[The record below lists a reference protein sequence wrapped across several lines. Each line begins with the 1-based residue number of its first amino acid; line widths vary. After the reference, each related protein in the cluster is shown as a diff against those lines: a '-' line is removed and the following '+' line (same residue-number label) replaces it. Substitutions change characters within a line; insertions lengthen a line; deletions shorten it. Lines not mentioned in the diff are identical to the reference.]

1 MEYPNLLPRFLK
13 YVKVNTRSDEHSD
26 RFPSTA
32 RQDDFQKHVIMKDLK
47 ELGLDDVHYNEKSGC
62 VIAEIPSTVDY
73 DVPVMGYLAHVDT
86 ADFNAENVK
95 PLVHKNYDG
104 KSKIQLGDSNFYLD
118 PEVFPNLKHYQGQT
132 LITTSGDTLL
142 GGDDKCGVAEVV
154 TLAEYLLEHPEIK
167 HGKIRLAFTPDEEIG
182 TGAPHFDVEEFGADF
197 AYTLDGAAPGKLDWG
212 TFSAAT
218 FTLDIQ
224 GVNVHPSVAKNQMI
238 NAIQIGIDFQNQLP
252 SDEVPEKTD
261 GRQGFFHLT
270 NFQGTV
276 DNAQL
281 EYIIRDF
288 ERDGLEKRKNLVKE
302 IVTKMNNYF
311 GTERIK
317 LTMRDQ
323 YYNMADELE
332 KHMDIVNLAREAYH
346 KEGLNEINE
355 EPIRGGTDGG
365 QLTYRGLPCP
375 NLFSGQEN
383 MHGRYEYTVLESMY
397 KAVDVLVRIAQLNA
411 EKINSETKLL
421 GKAVFLNCD

>member
-32 RQDDFQKHVIMKDLK
+32 RQDDFQKQVIMTDLN

-62 VIAEIPSTVDY
+62 VIAEIPSTIDY

-95 PLVHKNYDG
+95 PVVHKNYDG
-104 KSKIQLGDSNFYLD
+104 KSKIKLGDSDFYLD

-154 TLAEYLLEHPEIK
+154 TLAEYLLDHPEIK

-182 TGAPHFDVEEFGADF
+182 TGAPHFDVKEFGADF

-252 SDEVPEKTD
+252 SDEVPEKTA

-288 ERDGLEKRKNLVKE
+288 ERDCLEKRKNLVKK
-302 IVTKMNNYF
+302 IVTKMNNDF
-311 GTERIK
+311 GSERIK

-332 KHMDIVNLAREAYH
+332 KHMDVVNLAREAYH
-346 KEGLNEINE
+346 KEGLNDINE

-411 EKINSETKLL
+411 AKNK
-421 GKAVFLNCD
+421 

>member
-1 MEYPNLLPRFLK
+1 MEYPNLLPRFIK

-26 RFPSTA
+26 RFPSTK
-32 RQDDFQKHVIMKDLK
+32 RQDDFQKQVIMKDLEK
-47 ELGLDDVHYNEKSGC
+47 LGLSDVHYNPESGC
-62 VIAEIPSTVDY
+62 LIAEIPATVDY
-73 DVPVMGYLAHVDT
+73 DVPVMGFLAHVDT

-95 PLVHKNYDG
+95 PQIHENYDG
-104 KSKIQLGDSNFYLD
+104 KSKIRLGDSEFYLD
-118 PEVFPNLKHYQGQT
+118 PEVFPNLKKYQGKT

-154 TLAEYLLEHPEIK
+154 TLAEYLLDHPEIK
-167 HGKIRLAFTPDEEIG
+167 HGKIRIGFTPDEEIG
-182 TGAPHFDVEEFGADF
+182 MGAPHFDVEDFGAEF

-224 GVNVHPSVAKNQMI
+224 GVNVHPSVAKDQMI

-252 SDEVPEKTD
+252 SSEVPEKTS
-261 GRQGFFHLT
+261 GREGFFHLT
-270 NFQGTV
+270 NFQGSV

-288 ERDGLEKRKNLVKE
+288 ERDGLENRKDLVKA
-302 IVTKMNNYF
+302 IVKKMNDEF

-332 KHMDIVNLAREAYH
+332 KHMDIVNLARDAYH

-355 EPIRGGTDGG
+355 DPIRGGTDGS
-365 QLTYRGLPCP
+365 QLTYKGLPCP

-397 KAVDVLVRIAQLNA
+397 KAVDVMVAMTEMNA
-411 EKINSETKLL
+411 TNNRK
-421 GKAVFLNCD
+421 

>member
-13 YVKVNTRSDEHSD
+13 YVKVNSRSDEHSD
-26 RFPSTA
+26 RFPSTK
-32 RQDDFQKHVIMKDLK
+32 RQENFQKEVVMKDL
-47 ELGLDDVHYNEKSGC
+47 EDLGLSDVHYNQKSGC
-62 VIAEIPSTVDY
+62 VIAEIPSNIDY
-73 DVPVMGYLAHVDT
+73 EVPVMGFLAHCDT
-86 ADFNAENVK
+86 ADFNAENVR
-95 PLVHKNYDG
+95 PQVHENYDG
-104 KSKIQLGDSNFYLD
+104 KSKIQLGDSDFYLD
-118 PEVFPNLKHYQGQT
+118 PEVFPNLKKYAGKT

-142 GGDDKCGVAEVV
+142 GGDDKCGVSEVV
-154 TLAEYLLEHPEIK
+154 TLAEYLMNHPEVK

-182 TGAPHFDVEEFGADF
+182 TGAPHFDIDEFGADF
-197 AYTLDGAAPGKLDWG
+197 GYTLDGAAPGKLDWG

-218 FTLDIQ
+218 FTLNIQ

-238 NAIQIGIDFQNQLP
+238 SAIQVGINFQNQLP
-252 SDEVPEKTD
+252 ADEVPEKTD

-270 NFQGTV
+270 DFQGSV
-276 DNAQL
+276 DNAYL
-281 EYIIRDF
+281 EYIVRDF
-288 ERDGLEKRKNLVKE
+288 ERDGLERRKNLVKD
-302 IVTKMNNYF
+302 IVTKMNDEF

-332 KHMDIVNLAREAYH
+332 KHMDVVNLARDAYR
-346 KEGLNEINE
+346 KEGLTEIDE
-355 EPIRGGTDGG
+355 DPIRGGTDGS

-397 KAVDVLVRIAQLNA
+397 KAVDVMIRMVEMNA
-411 EKINSETKLL
+411 TNNK
-421 GKAVFLNCD
+421 

>member
-13 YVKVNTRSDEHSD
+13 YVKVNSRSDEHSD
-26 RFPSTA
+26 RFPSTK
-32 RQDDFQKHVIMKDLK
+32 RQEDFQKEVVMKDL
-47 ELGLDDVHYNEKSGC
+47 EDLGLSDVHYNQKSGC
-62 VIAEIPSTVDY
+62 VIAEIPSNIDY
-73 DVPVMGYLAHVDT
+73 EVPVMGFLAHCDT
-86 ADFNAENVK
+86 ADFNAENVR
-95 PLVHKNYDG
+95 PQVHENYDG
-104 KSKIQLGDSNFYLD
+104 KSKIQLGDSDFYLD
-118 PEVFPNLKHYQGQT
+118 PEIFPNLKKYAGKT

-142 GGDDKCGVAEVV
+142 GGDDKCGVSEVV
-154 TLAEYLLEHPEIK
+154 TLAEYLMNHPEVK

-182 TGAPHFDVEEFGADF
+182 TGAPHFDIDEFGADF
-197 AYTLDGAAPGKLDWG
+197 GYTLDGAAPGKLDWG

-218 FTLDIQ
+218 FTLNIQ

-238 NAIQIGIDFQNQLP
+238 SAIQIGINFQNQLP
-252 SDEVPEKTD
+252 ADEVPEKTD

-270 NFQGTV
+270 DFQGTV
-276 DNAQL
+276 DNAYL

-288 ERDGLEKRKNLVKE
+288 KRDGLERRKNLVKD
-302 IVTKMNNYF
+302 IVTKMNDEF

-332 KHMDIVNLAREAYH
+332 KHMDVVNLARDAYR
-346 KEGLNEINE
+346 KEGLTEIDE
-355 EPIRGGTDGG
+355 DPIRGGTDGS

-397 KAVDVLVRIAQLNA
+397 KAVDVMIRMVEMNA
-411 EKINSETKLL
+411 TNNK
-421 GKAVFLNCD
+421 

>member
-13 YVKVNTRSDEHSD
+13 YVKVNSRSDEHSD
-26 RFPSTA
+26 RFPSTK
-32 RQDDFQKHVIMKDLK
+32 RQEDFQKEVVMKDL
-47 ELGLDDVHYNEKSGC
+47 EDLGLSDVHYNQKSGC
-62 VIAEIPSTVDY
+62 VIAEIPSNIDY
-73 DVPVMGYLAHVDT
+73 EVPVMGFLAHCDT
-86 ADFNAENVK
+86 ADFNAENVR
-95 PLVHKNYDG
+95 PQVHENYDG
-104 KSKIQLGDSNFYLD
+104 KSKIQLGDSDFYLD
-118 PEVFPNLKHYQGQT
+118 PEVFPNLKKYAGKT

-142 GGDDKCGVAEVV
+142 GGDDKCGVSEVV
-154 TLAEYLLEHPEIK
+154 TLAEYLMNHPEVK

-182 TGAPHFDVEEFGADF
+182 TGAPHFDIDEFGADF
-197 AYTLDGAAPGKLDWG
+197 GYTLDGAAPGKLDWG

-218 FTLDIQ
+218 FTLNIQ

-238 NAIQIGIDFQNQLP
+238 SAIQIGINFQNQLP
-252 SDEVPEKTD
+252 ADEVPEKTD

-270 NFQGTV
+270 DFQGTV
-276 DNAQL
+276 DNAYL
-281 EYIIRDF
+281 EYIVRDF
-288 ERDGLEKRKNLVKE
+288 ERDGLERRKNLVKD
-302 IVTKMNNYF
+302 IVAKMNDGF

-332 KHMDIVNLAREAYH
+332 KHMDVVNLARDAYR
-346 KEGLNEINE
+346 KEGLTEIDE
-355 EPIRGGTDGG
+355 DPIRGGTDGS

-397 KAVDVLVRIAQLNA
+397 KAVDVMIRMVEMNA
-411 EKINSETKLL
+411 TNNK
-421 GKAVFLNCD
+421 

>member
-13 YVKVNTRSDEHSD
+13 YVKVNSRSDEHSD
-26 RFPSTA
+26 RFPSTK
-32 RQDDFQKHVIMKDLK
+32 RQENFQKEVVMKDL
-47 ELGLDDVHYNEKSGC
+47 ENLGLSDVHYNQKSGC
-62 VIAEIPSTVDY
+62 VIAEIPSNIDY
-73 DVPVMGYLAHVDT
+73 EVPVMGFLAHCDT
-86 ADFNAENVK
+86 ADFNAENVR
-95 PLVHKNYDG
+95 PQVHENYDG
-104 KSKIQLGDSNFYLD
+104 KSKIQLGDSDFYLD
-118 PEVFPNLKHYQGQT
+118 PEVFPNLKKYAGKT

-142 GGDDKCGVAEVV
+142 GGDDKCGVSEVV
-154 TLAEYLLEHPEIK
+154 TLAEYLMNHPEVK

-182 TGAPHFDVEEFGADF
+182 TGAPHFDIDEFGADF
-197 AYTLDGAAPGKLDWG
+197 GYTLDGAAPGKLDWG

-218 FTLDIQ
+218 FTLNIQ

-238 NAIQIGIDFQNQLP
+238 SAIQIGINFQNQLP
-252 SDEVPEKTD
+252 ADEVPEKTD

-270 NFQGTV
+270 DFQGTV
-276 DNAQL
+276 DNAYL
-281 EYIIRDF
+281 EYIVRDF
-288 ERDGLEKRKNLVKE
+288 KRDGLERRKNLVKD
-302 IVTKMNNYF
+302 IVTKMNDEF

-332 KHMDIVNLAREAYH
+332 KHMDVVNLARDAYR
-346 KEGLNEINE
+346 KEGLTEIDE
-355 EPIRGGTDGG
+355 DPIRGGTDGS

-397 KAVDVLVRIAQLNA
+397 KAVDVMIRMVEMNA
-411 EKINSETKLL
+411 TNNK
-421 GKAVFLNCD
+421 

>member
-13 YVKVNTRSDEHSD
+13 YVKVNSRSDEHSD
-26 RFPSTA
+26 RFPSTK
-32 RQDDFQKHVIMKDLK
+32 RQEDFQKEVVMKDL
-47 ELGLDDVHYNEKSGC
+47 EDLGLSDVHYNQKSGC
-62 VIAEIPSTVDY
+62 VIAEIPSNIDY
-73 DVPVMGYLAHVDT
+73 EVPVMGFLAHCDT
-86 ADFNAENVK
+86 ADFNAENVR
-95 PLVHKNYDG
+95 PQVHENYDG
-104 KSKIQLGDSNFYLD
+104 KSKIQLGDSDFYLD
-118 PEVFPNLKHYQGQT
+118 PEVFPSLKKYAGKT

-142 GGDDKCGVAEVV
+142 GGDDKCGVSEVV
-154 TLAEYLLEHPEIK
+154 TLAEYLMNHPEVK

-182 TGAPHFDVEEFGADF
+182 TGAPHFDIDEFGADF
-197 AYTLDGAAPGKLDWG
+197 GYTLDGAAPGKLDWG

-218 FTLDIQ
+218 FTLNIQ

-238 NAIQIGIDFQNQLP
+238 SAIQVGINFQNQLP
-252 SDEVPEKTD
+252 ADEVPEKTD

-270 NFQGTV
+270 DFQGTV
-276 DNAQL
+276 DNAHL
-281 EYIIRDF
+281 EYIVRDF
-288 ERDGLEKRKNLVKE
+288 ERDGLERRKNLVKD
-302 IVTKMNNYF
+302 IVTKMNDEF

-332 KHMDIVNLAREAYH
+332 KHMDVVNLARDAYR
-346 KEGLNEINE
+346 KEGLTEIDE
-355 EPIRGGTDGG
+355 DPIRGGTDGS

-397 KAVDVLVRIAQLNA
+397 KAVDVMIRMVEMNA
-411 EKINSETKLL
+411 TNNK
-421 GKAVFLNCD
+421 

>member
-13 YVKVNTRSDEHSD
+13 YVKVNSRSDEHSD
-26 RFPSTA
+26 RFPSTK
-32 RQDDFQKHVIMKDLK
+32 RQEDFQKEVVMKDL
-47 ELGLDDVHYNEKSGC
+47 EDLGLSDVHYNQKSGC
-62 VIAEIPSTVDY
+62 VIAEIPSNIDY
-73 DVPVMGYLAHVDT
+73 EVPVMGFLAHCDT
-86 ADFNAENVK
+86 ADFNAENVR
-95 PLVHKNYDG
+95 PQVHENYDG
-104 KSKIQLGDSNFYLD
+104 KSKIQLGDSDFYLD
-118 PEVFPNLKHYQGQT
+118 PEAFPNLKKYAGKT

-142 GGDDKCGVAEVV
+142 GGDDKCGVSEVV
-154 TLAEYLLEHPEIK
+154 TLAEYLMNHPEVK

-182 TGAPHFDVEEFGADF
+182 TGAPHFDIDEFGADF
-197 AYTLDGAAPGKLDWG
+197 GYTLDGTAPGKLDWG

-218 FTLDIQ
+218 FTLNIQ

-238 NAIQIGIDFQNQLP
+238 SAIQVGINFQNQLP
-252 SDEVPEKTD
+252 ADEVPEKTD

-270 NFQGTV
+270 DFQGTV
-276 DNAQL
+276 DNAYL
-281 EYIIRDF
+281 EYIVRDF
-288 ERDGLEKRKNLVKE
+288 ERDGLERRKNLVKD
-302 IVTKMNNYF
+302 IVTKMNDEF

-332 KHMDIVNLAREAYH
+332 KHMDVVNLARDAYR
-346 KEGLNEINE
+346 KEGLTEIDE
-355 EPIRGGTDGG
+355 DPIRGGTDGS

-397 KAVDVLVRIAQLNA
+397 KAVDVMIRMVEMNA
-411 EKINSETKLL
+411 TNNK
-421 GKAVFLNCD
+421 

>member
-13 YVKVNTRSDEHSD
+13 YVKVNSRSDEHSD
-26 RFPSTA
+26 RFPSTK
-32 RQDDFQKHVIMKDLK
+32 RQEDFQKEVVMKDL
-47 ELGLDDVHYNEKSGC
+47 EDLGLSDVHYNQKSGC
-62 VIAEIPSTVDY
+62 VIAEIPSNIDY
-73 DVPVMGYLAHVDT
+73 EVPVMGFLAHCDT
-86 ADFNAENVK
+86 ADFNAENVR
-95 PLVHKNYDG
+95 PQVHENYDG
-104 KSKIQLGDSNFYLD
+104 KSKIQLGDSDFYLD
-118 PEVFPNLKHYQGQT
+118 PEVFPNLKKYAGKT

-142 GGDDKCGVAEVV
+142 GGDDKCGVSEVV
-154 TLAEYLLEHPEIK
+154 TLAEYLMNHPEVK

-182 TGAPHFDVEEFGADF
+182 TGAPHFDIDEFGADF
-197 AYTLDGAAPGKLDWG
+197 GYTLDGAAPGKLDWG

-218 FTLDIQ
+218 FTLNIQ

-238 NAIQIGIDFQNQLP
+238 SAIQIGINFQNQLP
-252 SDEVPEKTD
+252 ADEVPEKTD

-270 NFQGTV
+270 DFQGSV
-276 DNAQL
+276 DNAYL
-281 EYIIRDF
+281 EYIVRDF
-288 ERDGLEKRKNLVKE
+288 ERDGLERRKNLVKD
-302 IVTKMNNYF
+302 IVTKMNDEF

-332 KHMDIVNLAREAYH
+332 KHMDVVNLARDAYR
-346 KEGLNEINE
+346 KEGLTEIDE
-355 EPIRGGTDGG
+355 DPIRGGTDGS

-397 KAVDVLVRIAQLNA
+397 KAVDVMIRMVEMNA
-411 EKINSETKLL
+411 TNNK
-421 GKAVFLNCD
+421 

>member
-13 YVKVNTRSDEHSD
+13 YVKVNTRSDEYSD
-26 RFPSTA
+26 RFPSTK
-32 RQDDFQKHVIMKDLK
+32 RQDDFQKQVIMKDLE
-47 ELGLDDVHYNEKSGC
+47 ELGLSDIHYNKKSGC
-62 VIAEIPSTVDY
+62 VIAEIPATVDY

-95 PLVHKNYDG
+95 PIVHENYDG
-104 KSKIQLGDSNFYLD
+104 KSKIQLGDSDFYLD
-118 PEVFPNLKHYQGQT
+118 PEVFPNLRNYKGKT

-154 TLAEYLLEHPEIK
+154 TLAEYLLAHPEIK
-167 HGKIRLAFTPDEEIG
+167 HGKIRIGFTPDEEIG
-182 TGAPHFDVEEFGADF
+182 TGAPRFDVEDFGAEF
-197 AYTLDGAAPGKLDWG
+197 AFTLDGAAPGKLDWG

-218 FTLDIQ
+218 FALDIQ
-224 GVNVHPSVAKNQMI
+224 GVNVHPSVAKDQMI

-252 SDEVPEKTD
+252 SAEVPEKTA
-261 GRQGFFHLT
+261 GREGFFHLT
-270 NFQGTV
+270 HFEGTV
-276 DNAQL
+276 DNARL

-288 ERDGLEKRKNLVKE
+288 ERDGLENRKNLVKE
-302 IVTKMNNYF
+302 IVAKMNKEF

-323 YYNMADELE
+323 YYNMADELA

-346 KEGLNEINE
+346 QEGLNEINE

-397 KAVDVLVRIAQLNA
+397 KAVDVLVRIAELNA
-411 EKINSETKLL
+411 EKNK
-421 GKAVFLNCD
+421 

>member
-13 YVKVNTRSDEHSD
+13 YVKVNSRSDEHSD
-26 RFPSTA
+26 RFPSTK
-32 RQDDFQKHVIMKDLK
+32 RQENFQKEVVMKDL
-47 ELGLDDVHYNEKSGC
+47 EDLGLSDVHYNQKSGC
-62 VIAEIPSTVDY
+62 VIAEIPSNIDY
-73 DVPVMGYLAHVDT
+73 EVPVMGFLAHCDT
-86 ADFNAENVK
+86 ADFNAENVR
-95 PLVHKNYDG
+95 PQVHENYDG
-104 KSKIQLGDSNFYLD
+104 KSKIQLGDSDFYLD
-118 PEVFPNLKHYQGQT
+118 PEVFPNLKKYAGKT

-142 GGDDKCGVAEVV
+142 GGDDKCGVSEVV
-154 TLAEYLLEHPEIK
+154 TLAEYLMNHPEVK

-182 TGAPHFDVEEFGADF
+182 TGAPHFDIDEFGADF
-197 AYTLDGAAPGKLDWG
+197 GYTLDGAAPGKLDWG

-218 FTLDIQ
+218 FTLNIQ

-238 NAIQIGIDFQNQLP
+238 SAIQVGINFQNQLP
-252 SDEVPEKTD
+252 ADEVPEKTD

-270 NFQGTV
+270 DFQGTV
-276 DNAQL
+276 DNAYL
-281 EYIIRDF
+281 EYIVRDF
-288 ERDGLEKRKNLVKE
+288 KRDGLERRKNLVKD
-302 IVTKMNNYF
+302 IVTKMNDEF

-332 KHMDIVNLAREAYH
+332 KHMDVVNLARDAYR
-346 KEGLNEINE
+346 KEGLTEIDE
-355 EPIRGGTDGG
+355 DPIRGGTDGS

-397 KAVDVLVRIAQLNA
+397 KAVDVMIRMVEMNA
-411 EKINSETKLL
+411 TNNK
-421 GKAVFLNCD
+421 